1 MTEVVLMILTAS
13 LIYYVATRL
22 APEGL
27 LFKLKKEEGKPRRNT
42 GKKPAVKTKDKEEG
56 LLEKAQDRLNSGN
69 LGSAE
74 KILIELVQ
82 INPKESR
89 AYYFLG
95 MIYLRQEEYKGA
107 TEVLKKAIELDQLN
121 DIALNNLGL
130 AYHNIRKYQEAIDA
144 FQKSIQ
150 LNDKIAHRYVNLGLS
165 QQCVGDFEKAALSF
179 ENAARIHEN
188 AENLTLMAKN
198 YIKIKDKKLARHSL
212 ERLLKV
218 DPTNSWAKR
227 VLASYG

>member
-1 MTEVVLMILTAS
+1 MIEAILIILTAS
-13 LIYYVATRL
+13 LIYYVATKL
-22 APEGL
+22 APKGL
-27 LFKLKKEEGKPRRNT
+27 LFKLKKEEERSSGKIN
-42 GKKPAVKTKDKEEG
+42 KKPISKTKDREEG
-56 LLEKAQDRLNSGN
+56 LLEKAQDRFNSGN
-69 LGSAE
+69 LELAE
-74 KILIELVQ
+74 KILIDLIQ
-82 INPKESR
+82 TNPKESR

-95 MIYLRQEEYKGA
+95 MIYLRQKEYKGA
-107 TEVLKKAIELDQLN
+107 AEVLKKATELDQLN
-121 DIALNNLGL
+121 DIAFNNLGL

-179 ENAARIHEN
+179 ENANQIHEN
-188 AENLTLMAKN
+188 VESLTIMAKN
-198 YIKIKDKKLARHSL
+198 YIKIKDKKLAKYSL

-227 VLASYG
+227 ILASYR